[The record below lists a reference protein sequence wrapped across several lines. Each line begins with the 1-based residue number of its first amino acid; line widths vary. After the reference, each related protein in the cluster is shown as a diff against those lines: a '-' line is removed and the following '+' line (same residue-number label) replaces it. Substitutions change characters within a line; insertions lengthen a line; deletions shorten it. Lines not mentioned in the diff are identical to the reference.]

1 MYKEFSIFLFLGRAL
16 ANLQMRYCELSSKS
30 FVYSLNQTNKRKSYI
45 NVEGRLLG
53 VDRRICGFST
63 FESVFLIL
71 QKRLYAKVTQ
81 RFSFFFL
88 QSLKEYGEKNIFK
101 KQKTAIIKNLY

>member
-81 RFSFFFL
+81 RF
-88 QSLKEYGEKNIFK
+88 
-101 KQKTAIIKNLY
+101 